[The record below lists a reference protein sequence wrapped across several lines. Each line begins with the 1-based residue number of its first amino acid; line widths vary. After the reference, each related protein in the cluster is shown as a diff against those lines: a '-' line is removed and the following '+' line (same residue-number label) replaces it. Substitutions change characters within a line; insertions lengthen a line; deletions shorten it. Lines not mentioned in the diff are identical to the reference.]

1 MADIEAMVKEAYA
14 KFGAGDVE
22 GLLDMFHDDAMFYV
36 PGQTRVSGDHEKSA
50 FVTSIAAP
58 VMEISGGSFK
68 EDILD
73 IYTSDHGAAVV
84 LHHSLTRD
92 GQEIKVG
99 HLNGRS
105 RPYHVTMRYAPPPTA
120 SSSGWRAPTRS
131 SRCSRCR

>member
-92 GQEIKVG
+92 GQEI
-99 HLNGRS
+99 N
-105 RPYHVTMRYAPPPTA
+105 YHTIHVWDVKGDKFNAWWEYPHEFDQFQ
-120 SSSGWRAPTRS
+120 RAWG
-131 SRCSRCR
+131 